1 MPHGLLITLE
11 GGEAC
16 GKSTQ
21 LVLLGDRLREAGGNV
36 CLLRE
41 PGGTP
46 LGEKIRHL
54 LKHDPAGQGMAAE
67 TELLLLNASRAQL
80 VRQVIVPAL
89 AAGQRVLCDRFFDST
104 LAYQGFGRGLDLTL
118 VRSVVA
124 AAVGPVRPDL
134 TIWLRIPPAEATRRL
149 AARNDGWDRFEAEQT
164 EFFQRVESGYEHLAA
179 AEPERFRE
187 VDGMGEPAA
196 VVERIWEVVEPV
208 LLSGVRREA

>member
-1 MPHGLLITLE
+1 MPRGLLITLE

-21 LVLLGDRLREAGGNV
+21 LALLGNRLRETGGSV

-54 LKHDPAGQGMAAE
+54 LKHDPAGHGMAAE
-67 TELLLLNASRAQL
+67 AELLLLNASRAQL

-89 AAGQRVLCDRFFDST
+89 AAGQIVLCDRFFDST
-104 LAYQGFGRGLDLTL
+104 LAYQGFGRGLGLTL
-118 VRSVVA
+118 VRSVVT
-124 AAVGPVRPDL
+124 AAVGSVCPDL
-134 TIWLRIPPAEATRRL
+134 TIWLRVPPSEAIRRR
-149 AARNDGWDRFEAEQT
+149 AARNDGGDRFEAEQT
-164 EFFQRVESGYEHLAA
+164 AFFQRVESGYEHLAA

-187 VDGMGEPAA
+187 VDGRGEPAA
-196 VVERIWEVVEPV
+196 VLERIWAVVEPLWV
-208 LLSGVRREA
+208 GRGA